1 MQKLI
6 KQILTSK
13 VYEAAIETPLEESAI
28 LSQVLNNRVLLKR
41 EDLQPV
47 FSFKLRGAY
56 NRIASLSE
64 KEMAKGVITAS
75 AGNHAQGVAFS
86 AQKLGIQA
94 TIVMPVTTPDIK
106 VSAVK
111 AFGAKIVLIGDNYS
125 EAADHCAHLVAQ
137 SGMIF
142 IPPFDDELVI
152 AGQGTIANELL
163 RQSAGRMD
171 AVFVPVGGGG
181 LLAGIAVFLKSLCP
195 DVKVIGVEPVDS
207 DAMAQSLAAGR
218 RVKLDSVG
226 IFADGVAVREV
237 GHLTFD
243 ICRQH
248 VDEII
253 RVDVD
258 EICSAIKSVYQ
269 ATRSIVE
276 PAGALAL
283 AGLKKYVRDRKV
295 KDQTLVAIN
304 SGANMNFDRLRYVAE
319 RTLIGEK
326 QEALFAVTIPEEPGS
341 LFRFCREVVGERNIT
356 EFNYRLSGR
365 KSAYIFVGIA
375 IDGDEQRQVFRDQL
389 TAHGFENV
397 DLTDNELAKT
407 HVRYMVGG
415 RSQDVSNE
423 RLFRFWFPERPGATA
438 RFLAAMGAGWNISLF
453 HYRTQ
458 GGDFGRVLVGLEIP
472 AGQETQLQAFLD
484 NLGYRYVEESGNEAY
499 RLFL

>member
-1 MQKLI
+1 MQKLL

-13 VYEAAIETPLEESAI
+13 VYEVAIETPLEESAV
-28 LSQVLNNRVLLKR
+28 LSQALNNRILLKR

-56 NRIASLSE
+56 NRIANLTE
-64 KEMAKGVITAS
+64 QERGRGVITAS

-86 AQKLGIQA
+86 GQKLGIKT
-94 TIVMPVTTPDIK
+94 TIVMPVTTPAIK
-106 VSAVK
+106 LSAVK
-111 AFGAKIVLIGDNYS
+111 SYGATVVLFGDNYS
-125 EAADHCAHLVAQ
+125 EAAEHCALLVAQ

-152 AGQGTIANELL
+152 AGQGTVANELL
-163 RQSAGRMD
+163 RQSAGNMD

-181 LLAGIAVFLKSLCP
+181 LLAGMAVFLKALCP
-195 DVKVIGVEPVDS
+195 EVKVIGVEPVDS
-207 DAMAQSLAAGR
+207 DAMGQSLEAGR
-218 RVKLDSVG
+218 RIKLDSVG

-237 GHLTFD
+237 GKLTFEL
-243 ICRQH
+243 CRH
-248 VDEII
+248 NVDEII
-253 RVDVD
+253 RVDTD
-258 EICSAIKSVYQ
+258 EICSSIKSVYQ

-283 AGLKKYVRDRKV
+283 AGLKKYVRDRDIKG
-295 KDQTLVAIN
+295 QTLIAIN

-319 RTLIGEK
+319 RTLSGEK

-365 KSAYIFVGIA
+365 ESAYIFVGIA
-375 IDGDEQRQVFRDQL
+375 VDGDEQRQLFSEQL
-389 TAHGFENV
+389 DSYGFVNV

-415 RSQDVSNE
+415 RSMDACSE

-438 RFLAAMGAGWNISLF
+438 RFLTAMGADWNISLF

-472 AGQETQLQAFLD
+472 PGQEPQLQSFLD
-484 NLGYRYVEESGNEAY
+484 NLGYRYVEESDNQAY
-499 RLFL
+499 QLFL

>member
-1 MQKLI
+1 MQKLL

-13 VYEAAIETPLEESAI
+13 VYEAAIETPLEESAF
-28 LSQVLNNRVLLKR
+28 LSQLLNNRVLLKR

-47 FSFKLRGAY
+47 FSFKIRGAY
-56 NRIASLSE
+56 NRIANLSE
-64 KEMAKGVITAS
+64 TERERGVITAS

-86 AQKLGIQA
+86 GQKLGIRT

-106 VSAVK
+106 IAAVR
-111 AFGAKIVLIGDNYS
+111 AFGAEVILFGDNYS
-125 EAADHCAHLVAQ
+125 EAADHCAELVAR

-163 RQSAGRMD
+163 RQSAGKMD

-181 LLAGIAVFLKSLCP
+181 LLAGMAAFLKALCP
-195 DVKVIGVEPVDS
+195 EVKVIGVEPVDS
-207 DAMAQSLAAGR
+207 DAMARSLAAGH
-218 RVKLDSVG
+218 RVKLDSIG

-243 ICRQH
+243 ICRKC

-253 RVDVD
+253 LVDVD
-258 EICSAIKSVYQ
+258 EICSAIKSAYQ

-283 AGLKKYVRDRKV
+283 AGLKKYVRERQV
-295 KDQTLVAIN
+295 TGETLVAIN

-365 KSAYIFVGIA
+365 QSAYIFVGIA
-375 IDGDEQRQVFRDQL
+375 INGDEQRRVFRKQL
-389 TAHGFENV
+389 SAQGFENI

-415 RSQDVSNE
+415 RSPDARGE
-423 RLFRFWFPERPGATA
+423 RLFRFWFPERPGAMA
-438 RFLAAMGAGWNISLF
+438 RFLASMGADWNISLF
-453 HYRTQ
+453 HYRMQ

-472 AGQETQLQAFLD
+472 QGQESQLQAFLD
-484 NLGYRYVEESGNEAY
+484 SLGYRYVEETGNEAY
-499 RLFL
+499 HLFL

>member
-1 MQKLI
+1 MQKLL

-13 VYEAAIETPLEESAI
+13 VYEVAIETPLEESAV
-28 LSQVLNNRVLLKR
+28 LSQALNNRILLKR

-56 NRIASLSE
+56 NRIANLTDE
-64 KEMAKGVITAS
+64 ERGRGVITAS

-86 AQKLGIQA
+86 GQKLGIKT
-94 TIVMPVTTPDIK
+94 TIVMPVTTPAIK
-106 VSAVK
+106 ISAVK
-111 AFGAKIVLIGDNYS
+111 SYGATVVLFGDNYS
-125 EAADHCAHLVAQ
+125 EAAEHCALLVAQ
-137 SGMIF
+137 SGMVF

-152 AGQGTIANELL
+152 AGQGTVANELL
-163 RQSAGRMD
+163 RQTAGNMD

-181 LLAGIAVFLKSLCP
+181 LLAGMAVFLKALCP
-195 DVKVIGVEPVDS
+195 EVKVIGVEPVDS

-237 GHLTFD
+237 GKLTFEL
-243 ICRQH
+243 CRHH

-253 RVDVD
+253 RVDID
-258 EICSAIKSVYQ
+258 EICSSIKSVYQ

-283 AGLKKYVRDRKV
+283 AGLKKYVRERNIKG
-295 KDQTLVAIN
+295 QTLIAIN

-319 RTLIGEK
+319 RTLSGEK
-326 QEALFAVTIPEEPGS
+326 KEALFAVTIPEEPGS

-365 KSAYIFVGIA
+365 ESAYIFVGIA
-375 IDGDEQRQVFRDQL
+375 VDGYEQRQLFSEELDS
-389 TAHGFENV
+389 HGFVNV

-415 RSQDVSNE
+415 RSMDACSE

-438 RFLAAMGAGWNISLF
+438 RFLTAMGADWNISLF

-472 AGQETQLQAFLD
+472 PGQEPQLQSFLD
-484 NLGYRYVEESGNEAY
+484 NLGYRYVEESDNQAY
-499 RLFL
+499 QLFL